1 MNFRASHAWQRLSVI
16 ASPIYKLARRCL
28 VKLLT
33 TFLGIGLACLL
44 IHEPALGQT
53 EETTLAGNQAVATA
67 IVPRLIRVNGAM
79 PEDAQKQS
87 SVSITFALYKEQN
100 SSDPLWQET
109 QNVRADA
116 TGHYSVLLGATQQE
130 GLPLDVFTSG
140 EAHWLGM
147 QIEGQIEQPRV
158 LLLSVA
164 YALKASDADTLGGK
178 PASAYA
184 LAGSQSPLIAIS
196 STQNVAGSIQPLSTP
211 PLPTPQVNCTTIT
224 SDGTATVN
232 QIAKFTT
239 NCNLENSA
247 IFENSGKVGIGNKA
261 PAGTLDV
268 SGTAFIRGL
277 LTPEAGI
284 EILPTGTATATQGFS
299 SNPVDLYASVFNP
312 SLGAGN
318 YLYRWQAEPSQ
329 NDLLAAAATLNL
341 LFGIPGVTLETG
353 LSINRNG
360 IVSFAPGQTFPG
372 LGSVTSIATGAG
384 LTGGPITSSGTIS
397 IPAAGVTNTM
407 LANPSVTVKAG
418 TGLSGGGTVALGG
431 TVTLTNTAVGTITG
445 VTAGSGLTGGGT
457 AGTVSLSLLK
467 TCATGQVLAW
477 SGTAWACS
485 TISSGGLSG
494 AGTTDGIAY
503 FSNAATLASTAAP
516 KNGQILIGSTGK
528 VPVLGILTAGA
539 NVTITNAA
547 GKITIAAA
555 GGVGG
560 GGAALPFFATAS
572 GRTGSTI
579 GAGINLNTLWG
590 FLLPYNVTSTAIT
603 YDVTTADNTAH
614 LYDIGLF
621 DNSGNLVVDL
631 GPIAG
636 TAFAAKIGFK
646 TLTWTQGSTSLA
658 AGRYYLGFT
667 TNCTATCAKIAAA
680 TTVVSHAINKS
691 AGASTGGALSTSIPP
706 PADVWNTG
714 IQPAVVIQ

>member
-1 MNFRASHAWQRLSVI
+1 MKVF
-16 ASPIYKLARRCL
+16 
-28 VKLLT
+28 T
-33 TFLGIGLACLL
+33 TFLGMGLACLL
-44 IHEPALGQT
+44 IHQPALAQI
-53 EETTLAGNQAVATA
+53 EETSVAVNQAIPTA
-67 IVPRLIRVNGAM
+67 VVPRLIRVNGSM
-79 PEDAQKQS
+79 PEDVQKQS
-87 SVSITFALYKEQN
+87 DVSINFALYKEQN

-140 EAHWLGM
+140 EAHWLGI
-147 QIEGQIEQPRV
+147 QVEGQTEQPRV
-158 LLLSVA
+158 LLPSVA

-184 LAGSQSPLIAIS
+184 LAGNQLPFVAIS
-196 STQNVAGSIQPLSTP
+196 PSQNSVAGNQPLSTP
-211 PLPTPQVNCTTIT
+211 PLPAPQVNCTTIT

-247 IFENSGKVGIGNKA
+247 IFENAGKVGIGNKA

-268 SGTAFIRGL
+268 TGTAFIRGL

-284 EILPTGTATATQGFS
+284 EILPTGTATAKQGFS
-299 SNPVDLYASVFNP
+299 SNPVDIYASVFNP

-329 NDLLAAAATLNL
+329 NDLPAAAATLNL
-341 LFGIPGVTLETG
+341 LFGIPGDALETG

-360 IVSFAPGQTFPG
+360 ILSFAPGQTFPG
-372 LGSVTSIATGAG
+372 LGSVTSVATGAG
-384 LTGGPITSSGTIS
+384 LTGGPITSNGTIS
-397 IPAAGVTNTM
+397 IPAAGVTNAM
-407 LANPSVTVKAG
+407 LANPSITVKAG

-431 TVTLTNTAVGTITG
+431 TVTLATTAGGTITG

-457 AGTVSLSLLK
+457 TGAVSLSLLK

-494 AGTTDGIAY
+494 AGTTDGIVY
-503 FSNAATLASTAAP
+503 FSNAANLASTAAP

-528 VPVLGILTAGA
+528 VPVLATLTAGA

-547 GKITIAAA
+547 GKITIAST

-560 GGAALPFFATAS
+560 GATALPFFVTAS

-579 GAGINLNTLWG
+579 GAGTNLNMLWG
-590 FLLPYNVTSTAIT
+590 FLLPYNVTSTEIT

-621 DNSGNLVVDL
+621 DNSGNLAVDL
-631 GPIAG
+631 GPTAG

-646 TLTWTQGSTSLA
+646 TLAWKQGSTSLA

-667 TNCTATCAKIAAA
+667 TNCTATCAKIAGA
-680 TTVVSHAINKS
+680 TTVVSYAINKS
-691 AGASTGGALSTSIPP
+691 AGASSGGALSTSITP
-706 PADVWNTG
+706 PADIWNTG

>member
-1 MNFRASHAWQRLSVI
+1 
-16 ASPIYKLARRCL
+16 
-28 VKLLT
+28 VKLFT
-33 TFLGIGLACLL
+33 TCLGIGLACLL
-44 IHEPALGQT
+44 THKPALAQID
-53 EETTLAGNQAVATA
+53 ETSTVAGGPA
-67 IVPRLIRVNGAM
+67 ISSSAASVPRLIRVTGAM
-79 PEDAQKQS
+79 PEATEKQGTI
-87 SVSITFALYKEQN
+87 SITFALYKEQN

-109 QNVRADA
+109 QNVRLDA
-116 TGHYSVLLGATQQE
+116 TGHYGALLGATKEE

-140 EAHWLGM
+140 EAHWLGV
-147 QIEGQIEQPRV
+147 QPEGQTEQPRI
-158 LLLSVA
+158 LLLNVA
-164 YALKASDADTLGGK
+164 YALKAADADTLGGK

-184 LAGSQSPLIAIS
+184 LAGSQSSLVAIS
-196 STQNVAGSIQPLSTP
+196 PGTQNAASASIQPLNTIP
-211 PLPTPQVNCTTIT
+211 FAPTPQATCTTVT

-232 QIAKFTT
+232 QIAKFTS

-247 IFENSGKVGIGNKA
+247 IFENAGKVGIGNKA
-261 PAGTLDV
+261 PAGALDV

-277 LTPEAGI
+277 LTPQAGI
-284 EILPTGTATATQGFS
+284 EILPLGTATATQGFS
-299 SNPVDLYASVFNP
+299 SNPVDIFASVFNP

-329 NDLLAAAATLNL
+329 NDLPAAAATLNL
-341 LFGIPGVTLETG
+341 LFGIPGDALETG

-360 IVSFAPGQTFPG
+360 VISFAPGQTFPS
-372 LGSVTSIATGAG
+372 LGSVTSVATGAG
-384 LTGGPITSSGTIS
+384 LTGGPITSTGTIS

-431 TVTLTNTAVGTITG
+431 TVTLTNTALGTVTG

-457 AGTVSLSLLK
+457 TGNVSLSLLQ
-467 TCATGQVLAW
+467 TCGTGQVLAW

-485 TISSGGLSG
+485 TISSGGLAG

-503 FSNAATLASTAAP
+503 FSGAATLASTAAP

-528 VPVLGILTAGA
+528 VPLLGTLTAGA

-547 GKITIAAA
+547 GKITIAST
-555 GGVGG
+555 GG
-560 GGAALPFFATAS
+560 GGGGGTALPFFATAS

-590 FLLPYNVTSTAIT
+590 FLLPYNVISTEIT
-603 YDVTTADNTAH
+603 YDVTTADDTAH

-621 DNSGNLVVDL
+621 DNFGNLVADL
-631 GPIAG
+631 GPTAG

-658 AGRYYLGFT
+658 AGRYYLGFI
-667 TNCTATCAKIAAA
+667 TNCTAASCAKIAAA
-680 TTVVSHAINKS
+680 TAVVSYAINKS
-691 AGASTGGALSTSIPP
+691 AGASTGGALSTSITP

>member
-1 MNFRASHAWQRLSVI
+1 
-16 ASPIYKLARRCL
+16 
-28 VKLLT
+28 VKLFT
-33 TFLGIGLACLL
+33 TCLSIGLAGLL
-44 IHEPALGQT
+44 IQPALAQID
-53 EETTLAGNQAVATA
+53 ETTVAANQALTTSTA
-67 IVPRLIRVNGAM
+67 IVPRLIRVNGTM
-79 PEDAQKQS
+79 PEEGKKQS
-87 SVSITFALYKEQN
+87 TASVNFALYKEQN
-100 SSDPLWQET
+100 SSEPLWQET
-109 QNVRADA
+109 QNVRPDA
-116 TGHYSVLLGATQQE
+116 SGRYSVLLGATLSE
-130 GLPLDVFTSG
+130 GLPIDVFSSG
-140 EAHWLGM
+140 EARWLGI
-147 QIEGQIEQPRV
+147 QTEGQTEQQRV

-164 YALKASDADTLGGK
+164 YALKAADADTLGGK

-184 LAGSQSPLIAIS
+184 LAGAQSPLIALS
-196 STQNVAGSIQPLSTP
+196 SSQDMAASSQPLSTP
-211 PLPTPQVNCTTIT
+211 PQLPTPQVNCTTIT

-247 IFENSGKVGIGNKA
+247 IFENAGKVGIGNKA
-261 PAGTLDV
+261 PAGALDV
-268 SGTAFIRGL
+268 TGTAIIRGL

-284 EILPTGTATATQGFS
+284 EILPLGTATAKQGFS
-299 SNPVDLYASVFNP
+299 SNPVDIYASVFNP

-329 NDLLAAAATLNL
+329 NDLPAAAATLNL
-341 LFGIPGVTLETG
+341 LFGIPGDALETG

-360 IVSFAPGQTFPG
+360 ILSFAPGQTFPG
-372 LGSVTSIATGAG
+372 LGSVTNIATGAG

-397 IPAAGVTNTM
+397 IPAAGVTNPM
-407 LANPSVTVKAG
+407 LANSSVTVKAG

-431 TVTLTNTAVGTITG
+431 TVTLTNTAAGTITG

-457 AGTVSLSLLK
+457 TGSVNLSLLK

-485 TISSGGLSG
+485 TISSGGLAG
-494 AGTTDGIAY
+494 AGTTDGLAY

-528 VPVLGILTAGA
+528 APVLGTLTAGA

-547 GKITIAAA
+547 GKITIASTGGSA
-555 GGVGG
+555 GGT
-560 GGAALPFFATAS
+560 ATLPFFATAS

-579 GAGINLNTLWG
+579 GAGTNLNTLWG
-590 FLLPYNVTSTAIT
+590 FLLPYNVTSTEIT

-631 GPIAG
+631 GPTAG
-636 TAFAAKIGFK
+636 TAFAAKVGFK
-646 TLTWTQGSTSLA
+646 TLTWKQGSAGLA

-667 TNCTATCAKIAAA
+667 TNCTATCAKVAAA
-680 TTVVSHAINKS
+680 TTVVSYAINKS
-691 AGASTGGALSTSIPP
+691 AGASTGGALSTSMTP
-706 PADVWNTG
+706 PADIWNTG